1 MAISRMQQPRQMYGL
16 GSFVKKAVRKVT
28 KPFTKVAKKIVPKEV
43 AGIMRAAAPFLPSGF
58 REAAYLLGTAKQT
71 GRISPID
78 LALTAAPTFFSKTDL
93 GKGIAQRVGDFTVPG
108 MDTNL
113 REFTLGAPR
122 KPSGINLIDPA
133 ATAAA
138 GKNVPLIPDAEATS
152 GILGEGGK
160 FFQFG
165 VKDSPK
171 ILDTKAGE
179 FLLGDNEGGFS
190 KAKLA
195 GVGVGLLSLVQNAK
209 TPDEAGQAL
218 AASTGNS
225 DDYER
230 GFQLFSQLKPELFEV
245 PEQFRM
251 NVKDG
256 GIMRTN
262 YSQGSDFITKR
273 PNFFKDLFLEREGG
287 GGKDYML
294 PMEASKREDL
304 REGIIFG
311 ANDMAKAEELEAEKI
326 LPSLYNNAM
335 LVIDAI
341 QDIDDEET
349 KMKMINDVN
358 SSFDKTRGS
367 GLSKAANS
375 YYRIIQKYGYLLDDK
390 KRGLG
395 SMMPRKTTKADGGR
409 IRFSEGGGKDMGAK
423 VKKTFLPD
431 DEFLP
436 KDFPLDF
443 KKFMNEFQ
451 FENERKRR
459 EQLLEMF
466 KEYMQGQR
474 TPILEAK
481 DGGLMRTDYA
491 IGSDDK
497 GVVNPFQPKPI
508 GPVLPEEDKPFKP
521 KPLKPIKMA
530 GSDRY
535 QRILEQLINEL
546 EGRLGRDLTDAEYDM
561 VSKEAYER
569 LSDPDFAVGGRVDY
583 ALGTRPTAEE
593 SGLGGLPIE
602 ADMRYT
608 GGFMPYGA
616 KEKADDVPARL
627 SKNEFVFTADAVR
640 AAGGGSVNEGA
651 KKMYQTM
658 KQLEAKPEAKGMTA

>member
-43 AGIMRAAAPFLPSGF
+43 AGIMRAAAPFLPAGY

-152 GILGEGGK
+152 GILGKGGK

-171 ILDTKAGE
+171 ILDTKAGQ
-179 FLLGDNEGGFS
+179 FLLGNDEGGFS

-195 GVGVGLLSLVQNAK
+195 GVGVGVLSLIQNSK
-209 TPDEAGQAL
+209 TPDEAGKAL

-230 GFQLFSQLKPELFEV
+230 GYQLFSQLTPELFEV

-262 YSQGSDFITKR
+262 YAR
-273 PNFFKDLFLEREGG
+273 
-287 GGKDYML
+287 
-294 PMEASKREDL
+294 
-304 REGIIFG
+304 
-311 ANDMAKAEELEAEKI
+311 
-326 LPSLYNNAM
+326 
-335 LVIDAI
+335 
-341 QDIDDEET
+341 
-349 KMKMINDVN
+349 
-358 SSFDKTRGS
+358 
-367 GLSKAANS
+367 
-375 YYRIIQKYGYLLDDK
+375 
-390 KRGLG
+390 
-395 SMMPRKTTKADGGR
+395 
-409 IRFSEGGGKDMGAK
+409 
-423 VKKTFLPD
+423 
-431 DEFLP
+431 
-436 KDFPLDF
+436 
-443 KKFMNEFQ
+443 
-451 FENERKRR
+451 
-459 EQLLEMF
+459 
-466 KEYMQGQR
+466 
-474 TPILEAK
+474 
-481 DGGLMRTDYA
+481 
-491 IGSDDK
+491 GSDDDDDK
-497 GVVNPFQPKPI
+497 
-508 GPVLPEEDKPFKP
+508 PVLPEDPTKPINPFGP
-521 KPLKPIKMA
+521 KPIKPLGDMKMSEFDLLEYQEEFERVFPEMKEKRGTDEYNEMLEDYFRGLASKDDNKGIMMA
-530 GSDRY
+530 SPDRY
-535 QRILEQLINEL
+535 QKILEEIIREM
-546 EGRLGRDLTDAEYDM
+546 EGRLGRELTNAEYDLAGQLAFDKFN
-561 VSKEAYER
+561 SP
-569 LSDPDFAVGGRVDY
+569 PDYAAGGRVNY
-583 ALGTRPTAEE
+583 ALGTKPTAEE

-651 KKMYQTM
+651 KKMYATM